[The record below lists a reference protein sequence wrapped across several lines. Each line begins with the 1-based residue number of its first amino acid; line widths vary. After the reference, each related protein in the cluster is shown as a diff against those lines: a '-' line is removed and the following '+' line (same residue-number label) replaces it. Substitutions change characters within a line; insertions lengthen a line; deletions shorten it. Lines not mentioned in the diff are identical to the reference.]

1 MLEFLRI
8 QNLALIED
16 LELEFAAG
24 LNVLTGETGAGKSF
38 VMRALGFL
46 LGDRLEADMVRPGR
60 DRAVVEALFHEAG
73 PDGGEL
79 VIRRELAGST
89 GRSRLFVNDALSSQE
104 AVRDLR
110 ARLVWHTSQHGQQ
123 RLLSP
128 AYQGRMLDAF
138 LPDPGLVERRDAL
151 LAELRE
157 VAARRGELAARV
169 QSLQERRE
177 FLEYQGREIEKVD
190 PQPGEEAELL
200 ERRRAVK
207 DEERLR
213 QSVDG
218 ALDALHGG
226 EGSLLERVAALGR
239 EVEALAGIDPGYAEE
254 AEALEGM
261 RQRLLELDA
270 RLRREEREAGGGF
283 DAEAVEARL
292 FELSR
297 LRRKLGR
304 SLEEIIDFRAEIAEN
319 LSFLDSCAL
328 DMKRLDR
335 REAALAR
342 ALGEAL
348 AALGAARR
356 EAGAALATA
365 LAAELRGLG
374 FAQEV
379 GVAFEFTPVEIHPG
393 LAEDRARML
402 WTPNPGQAPQPL
414 DRIASGGELSRFLLA
429 LVGLL
434 TREAMP
440 TLLFDEVDA
449 GIGGLTL
456 TSVGA
461 RIAALAQRQQVIL
474 ITHWPQLAAL
484 AGRHFMVCKEV
495 ADGATSVRCLPLAGQ
510 DVFDELARMAGGG
523 AQGQALARE
532 LLAG

>member
-8 QNLALIED
+8 HNLALIED

-60 DRAVVEALFHEAG
+60 DRAVVEALFHEEG

-79 VIRRELAGST
+79 VIRRELVAAT
-89 GRSRLFVNDALSSQE
+89 GRSRLFVNDSLSSQE

-110 ARLVWHTSQHGQQ
+110 SRLVWHTSQHGQQ

-138 LPDPGLVERRDAL
+138 LPDRGLLERRDAL

-157 VAARRGELAARV
+157 VAARRGELDARV
-169 QSLQERRE
+169 RSLQERRE

-200 ERRRAVK
+200 ERKRAFR
-207 DEERLR
+207 DEEHVRR
-213 QSVDG
+213 CIDG
-218 ALDALHGG
+218 ALDALHG
-226 EGSLLERVAALGR
+226 EGGLLERAGALAR
-239 EVEALAGIDPGYAEE
+239 EVLALAAVDPGYAEE
-254 AEALEGM
+254 AEALEDF
-261 RQRLLELDA
+261 RQRLLELDG

-328 DMKRLDR
+328 DMKGLDR
-335 REAALAR
+335 REAELAR
-342 ALGEAL
+342 ALGEVL

-356 EAGAALATA
+356 EAGRELAGA

-379 GVAFEFTPVEIHPG
+379 GVAFEFAPVEVHPG
-393 LAEDRARML
+393 LAEDRARMM

-456 TSVGA
+456 TSVG
-461 RIAALAQRQQVIL
+461 RRVAALAARQQVIL

-484 AGRHFMVCKEV
+484 AGRHFMVRKEV
-495 ADGATSVRCLPLAGQ
+495 ADGATSVRCVPLAGQ
-510 DVFDELARMAGGG
+510 EVFDELARMAGGG